1 MLLSHDA
8 ASSGVLSRQSPL
20 ILNGSD
26 RPSANSGYEMTFID
40 WLPKSIQ
47 CLKGYNRQSFLG
59 DAVAGIT
66 VGLVA
71 LPLAM
76 AFAIASGVSPQ
87 AGIYTAIIAGF
98 LISALGGSSTQIGG
112 PTGAFVVVVYGI
124 VARHGLDG
132 LYMCT
137 LMAGVLLVILGVT
150 GLGTAVKYIPRP
162 VVVGFTN
169 GIAVIIGSTQI
180 KDFFGLKVEKV
191 PGEFLARL
199 EVLFRNF
206 GSLSL
211 VQTSLGVLALLLI
224 ILFTRYVRRVPGYI
238 VALFVGTVIVALF
251 KLPVETIGTRFG
263 GIPSGLPKLQIP
275 QFRFD
280 LVRLLISPAVTVAML
295 GAIESLMSA
304 VVSDRMSGD
313 RHNPNAELVAQGV
326 ANIFSPLFGGLP
338 ATGAIART
346 ATNIRSGARTPVAG
360 MVHALTLLAIVLF
373 AAPLARFIPLS
384 VLAAILFVV
393 AYNMGEWKEIPEL
406 LKLSRLEIGT
416 WAITFLLTVFADLTV
431 AVEVGMILAALVFI
445 RKVTSTTTVSQ
456 VTDEYVREGYAH
468 ILQHKEIPAYVTIFR
483 IHGPFLFGA
492 TDKIDELLSQVP
504 DLPPIIILR
513 LRNMTAIDATGLQA
527 LEKLADVVHSSGRGL
542 ILCGAREQ
550 PAQLMKQ
557 AEFEQHVGTENIS
570 RSVADALE
578 RAKALYTFMTQRGT
592 LSSAWGA
599 RRSDIGDSQSR

>member
-1 MLLSHDA
+1 MIHD
-8 ASSGVLSRQSPL
+8 
-20 ILNGSD
+20 
-26 RPSANSGYEMTFID
+26 D
-40 WLPKSIQ
+40 WLPKSVQ
-47 CLKGYNRQSFLG
+47 CLKDYNGRKFAA
-59 DAVAGIT
+59 DVVAGVT

-76 AFAIASGVSPQ
+76 AFAIASGVPPQ
-87 AGIYTAIIAGF
+87 AGLYTAIIAGF

-112 PTGAFVVVVYGI
+112 PTGGFVVVVYGI

-137 LMAGVLLVILGVT
+137 LMAGVLLVILGIT

-169 GIAVIIGSTQI
+169 GIAVIIASTQI
-180 KDFFGLKVEKV
+180 KDFFGLKVDKV
-191 PGEFLARL
+191 PGEFLARM
-199 EVLFRNF
+199 EVLARNF
-206 GSLSL
+206 
-211 VQTSLGVLALLLI
+211 QTPSPLETGLGVLALALI
-224 ILFTRYVRRVPGYI
+224 IVFARYVKKVPGYI
-238 VALFVGTVIVALF
+238 VALFVGTAIVAIF

-263 GIPSGLPKLQIP
+263 GIPSGLPKLQVP

-280 LVRLLISPAVTVAML
+280 LLRPLISPAVTVAML

-304 VVSDRMSGD
+304 VVSDRMSGGK
-313 RHNPNAELVAQGV
+313 HNPNVELVAQGV
-326 ANIFSPLFGGLP
+326 ANVFSPLFGGLP

-346 ATNIRSGARTPVAG
+346 ATDIRSGAKTPVAG

-373 AAPLARFIPLS
+373 AAPLARFIPLA

-393 AYNMGEWKEIPEL
+393 SYNMGEWREIPEL
-406 LKLSRLEIGT
+406 LKLSHLEIGT
-416 WAITFLLTVFADLTV
+416 WAVTFLLTVFADLTV

-445 RKVTSTTTVSQ
+445 RKVTSTTTVAQ
-456 VTDEYVREGYAH
+456 VTEEYVREGYAH
-468 ILQHKEIPAYVTIFR
+468 ILQHKEIPSYVTIFR

-492 TDKIDELLSQVP
+492 TDKIEEIFAQIEE
-504 DLPPIIILR
+504 LPPIVILR

-550 PAQLMKQ
+550 PARLMKQ
-557 AEFEQHVGTENIS
+557 AEFEQHVGSENIC
-570 RSVADALE
+570 RSVEEALE
-578 RAKALYTFMTQRGT
+578 RAKQLHAEMAAQ
-592 LSSAWGA
+592 GA
-599 RRSDIGDSQSR
+599 KPVVLEA